1 MRGMHGCDAREAVM
15 QDNEVLFDIR
25 NERAMDLLLNEE
37 VMSVWEL
44 VRRRKK
50 PVEVAEIARAVDLEH
65 LFAQR
70 ALDELV
76 ELGLIEALRARADR
90 RTPTYRST
98 CERISIGLRADDATD
113 RKLWDGLS
121 RRFEEAADRLAK
133 NHLPLEKATDDTR
146 SRMIYSLPMRIAL
159 SEMHELRHRLDELS
173 AFLHMLQERHTG
185 EGGKDDYFCNYRF
198 ELQVQPLAEPVRP
211 QPVVMARFVDRD
223 AKDGAARVDPL
234 AALSKRERQVA
245 IALVRG
251 RTRNETADELG
262 IKPGSV
268 ATLAKRIYR
277 KLGVSSRVELVR
289 CMDRAKA
296 AME

>member
-1 MRGMHGCDAREAVM
+1 M
-15 QDNEVLFDIR
+15 QGNELLFDIR
-25 NERAMDLLLNEE
+25 NESAMDLLLDEE

-50 PVEVAEIARAVDLEH
+50 PVDAAEIARAVHLDH
-65 LFAQR
+65 LFSQR
-70 ALDELV
+70 ALDRLV
-76 ELGLIEALRARADR
+76 THGLIEPRRARGER
-90 RTPTYRST
+90 RTTTYRTTSD
-98 CERISIGLRADDATD
+98 RITIGLRADDPTD
-113 RKLWDGLS
+113 RKLWDGLT

-133 NHLPLEKATDDTR
+133 NHLPLETAGADKR
-146 SRMIYSLPMRIAL
+146 SRMIYSLPVRISS
-159 SEMHELRHRLDELS
+159 SEMHELRHRLDELA

-198 ELQVQPLAEPVRP
+198 ELQVQPLAELVRP
-211 QPVVMARFVDRD
+211 QPVVMARFVDRE

-234 AALSKRERQVA
+234 AALSRRERQVA

-251 RTRNETADELG
+251 RTRNETADDLG

-296 AME
+296 EFG